1 MSDSTGRLPA
11 ATWADVQGL
20 VTSGYGSLPFSAYL
34 WLGIVAPGA
43 RRWLAEM
50 VPLLRTS
57 ADAPASKDAHHESE
71 SALNIAFTAQGL
83 SAMGLPDR
91 VVHSF
96 PVEFVEGMAT
106 ADRAGILGDTGDSA
120 AEHWVVGGPSTPA
133 VGALVVVHGRTEEAV
148 VQASAEARRR
158 LAHAAGAVFEIS
170 SSEQRGHRP
179 HHHREPFGFRD
190 GIGQPA
196 ILGRKGHGVPTGEF
210 ILGYPNHYGF
220 LPPTPVVPAAL
231 DPDGRLPLWPNPHH
245 PPGGLRDLGKNGSY
259 LVYRKLNQDVAGFWR
274 FASDEAARL
283 TAAGHR
289 ETAVTLASKMVGRR
303 PDGTPLA
310 GTSPPEHPGPIDLD
324 AFSYGHDLDG
334 LACPWGA
341 HIRRTHP
348 RDAIAPYGPEASL
361 HMSEAHRLLR
371 RGRVFGPPLFEP
383 EALDRADLA
392 VLERLGALQDD
403 GRERG
408 VHFLCINA
416 SIRSQFEFV
425 QQSWCN
431 NRRFAGLSDDP
442 DPIAGDNGRPD
453 WPSYMTLPRP
463 EGAVRTSA
471 LPRFVTVRGGA
482 YLFVPSLTALGFL
495 AAMR

>member
-11 ATWADVQGL
+11 ETWTDVQGL
-20 VTSGYGSLPFSAYL
+20 ITSGYGSLPFSAYL
-34 WLGIVAPGA
+34 WLAIAAPRA
-43 RRWLAEM
+43 RRWLAET
-50 VPLLRTS
+50 VPLVRAS
-57 ADAPASKDAHHESE
+57 ADAPASKDGRDDGE
-71 SALNIAFTAQGL
+71 SALNLAFTAQGL
-83 SAMGLPDR
+83 AAMGLPDQ

-96 PVEFVEGMAT
+96 PVEFVEGMAAAHRSQT
-106 ADRAGILGDTGDSA
+106 LGDTGDSA
-120 AEHWVVGGPSTPA
+120 PEHWVVGGPSTPA
-133 VGALVVVHGRTEEAV
+133 VGAVAVVHGRTEEAV
-148 VQASAEARRR
+148 ERSCADARRR
-158 LAHAAGAVFEIS
+158 LASAGGAVFEIA
-170 SSEQRGHRP
+170 SSEQRGHRSDG
-179 HHHREPFGFRD
+179 HEPFGFRD
-190 GIGQPA
+190 GIAQPA
-196 ILGRKGHGVPTGEF
+196 IRGRKGQGVPTGEF

-231 DPDGRLPLWPNPHH
+231 DPDRRLPLWPNPHH
-245 PPGGLRDLGKNGSY
+245 SPGSLRDFGKNGSY
-259 LVYRKLNQDVAGFWR
+259 LVYRKLKQDVAGFWR
-274 FASDEAARL
+274 FASDAAARL
-283 TAAGHR
+283 TTAGHA
-289 ETAVTLASKMVGRR
+289 ETSVTLASKMVGRR

-310 GTSPPEHPGPIDLD
+310 GTSSPEHSGPADLD

-348 RDAIAPYGPEASL
+348 RDAIKPYGRETSL

-371 RGRVFGPPLFEP
+371 RGRVFGPPLFDA
-383 EALDRADLA
+383 EALDRADVA
-392 VLERLGALQDD
+392 ALERLGALEDD

-442 DPIAGDNGRPD
+442 DPIAGDNGLPN

-463 EGAVRTSA
+463 DGAVRTSA
-471 LPRFVTVRGGA
+471 LPRFVTVGGGA
-482 YLFVPSLTALGFL
+482 YLFVPSLAALGFL
-495 AAMR
+495 ASMP